1 MEYCT
6 QHPLASESQKRQVT
20 SDLVDG
26 ESDAQVL
33 DAHLLLLAT
42 VLLHESD
49 ETGALSVSVAVLLQI
64 DDELRILH
72 KRGVVTAAPGRA
84 LGALPR
90 PTLDHRI
97 PALVCSDARSE
108 CKISLPIQS
117 VNLAVIGHPYN
128 VYRITVYL
136 RVRFLQS
143 LALVYFA
150 DAFRNSHTYMYG

>member
-6 QHPLASESQKRQVT
+6 QHPLASESQKKQVT

-33 DAHLLLLAT
+33 DAHLLLLAA

-72 KRGVVTAAPGRA
+72 KRGVVTAAPG
-84 LGALPR
+84 
-90 PTLDHRI
+90 
-97 PALVCSDARSE
+97 
-108 CKISLPIQS
+108 
-117 VNLAVIGHPYN
+117 
-128 VYRITVYL
+128 
-136 RVRFLQS
+136 
-143 LALVYFA
+143 
-150 DAFRNSHTYMYG
+150 